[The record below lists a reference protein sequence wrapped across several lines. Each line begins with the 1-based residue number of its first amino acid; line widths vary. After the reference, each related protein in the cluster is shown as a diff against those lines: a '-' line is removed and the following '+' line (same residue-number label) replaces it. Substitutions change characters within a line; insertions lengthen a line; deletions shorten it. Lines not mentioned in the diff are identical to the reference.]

1 MHPKRISICG
11 RLRAMTMK
19 RFRYGLFLISI
30 FLSAPSWAQDCRI
43 RFSIGYSDGKKIQM
57 GLTHDQTR
65 FWQRDSEKVYSGL
78 CLDWTKPSYAII
90 WTESLSGEGA
100 VESVVQELN
109 RITTVAP
116 SKPNKSVGQLDAAE
130 RNTLGGMDPV
140 TVGRLSRD
148 PSSTIVVSNQ
158 MVHEAAYYYILD
170 LSKQPPAVVRKG
182 IGERYRPIQP
192 TKSTAQSRGNTAVE
206 TGQESNPSDFATTI
220 ADPVAA
226 VKNALDWLKKK
237 P

>member
-1 MHPKRISICG
+1 
-11 RLRAMTMK
+11 MK

-109 RITTVAP
+109 RITAVASSLHTVSPLSP
-116 SKPNKSVGQLDAAE
+116 S
-130 RNTLGGMDPV
+130 
-140 TVGRLSRD
+140 
-148 PSSTIVVSNQ
+148 I
-158 MVHEAAYYYILD
+158 
-170 LSKQPPAVVRKG
+170 AVVTSTQLHNRTLVLFLRFVFHSLGVPDAKTSRKAS
-182 IGERYRPIQP
+182 E
-192 TKSTAQSRGNTAVE
+192 
-206 TGQESNPSDFATTI
+206 
-220 ADPVAA
+220 
-226 VKNALDWLKKK
+226 
-237 P
+237 